1 MSGPLATDLIIA
13 GVILLFALIGYFRGL
28 IKSLMGLAA
37 TAASVDF
44 AYVFSGQW
52 AERVTGILFPSLSED
67 IAKSIDFSSMSVT
80 LPVIG
85 EVGLDRLGIDTA
97 ELTQAAAEKITAA
110 AMGIMQPLV
119 RVIVFLVLLILFV
132 AATKIVLFLLPA
144 GYVDLLHAML
154 FLQDALGGI
163 IQVDFLLMGSPELFP
178 AAFPMDGVHLVDDGL
193 DAADVFAK
201 GDHIV
206 QLLDPGSIGLGLGH
220 KLIHGSR

>member
-37 TAASVDF
+37 TAASVYF

-132 AATKIVLFLLPA
+132 AATKIVLFLLDK
-144 GYVDLLHAML
+144 VMDLPVLSTLNKTLGAVFGFAEGFVL
-154 FLQDALGGI
+154 VLAVIAAFDALKLGFFHEHAEGT
-163 IQVDFLLMGSPELFP
+163 VLLSTLLE
-178 AAFPMDGVHLVDDGL
+178 
-193 DAADVFAK
+193 
-201 GDHIV
+201 
-206 QLLDPGSIGLGLGH
+206 LDPIRFEDILPMIKDAMKG
-220 KLIHGSR
+220 

>member
-37 TAASVDF
+37 TAASVYF

-132 AATKIVLFLLPA
+132 VATKIVLFLLDK
-144 GYVDLLHAML
+144 VMDLPVLSTLNKTLGAVFGFAEGFVL
-154 FLQDALGGI
+154 VLAVIAAFDALKLGFFHEHAEGT
-163 IQVDFLLMGSPELFP
+163 VLLSTLLE
-178 AAFPMDGVHLVDDGL
+178 
-193 DAADVFAK
+193 
-201 GDHIV
+201 
-206 QLLDPGSIGLGLGH
+206 LDPIRFEDILPMIKDAMKG
-220 KLIHGSR
+220 